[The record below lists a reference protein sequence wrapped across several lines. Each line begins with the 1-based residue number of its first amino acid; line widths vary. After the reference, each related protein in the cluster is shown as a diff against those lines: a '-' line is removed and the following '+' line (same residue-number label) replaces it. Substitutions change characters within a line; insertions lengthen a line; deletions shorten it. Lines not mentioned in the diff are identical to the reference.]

1 MKKKQ
6 LILIGVG
13 VLTVAVLYLLPKV
26 VVDNEA
32 TGAKMESE
40 ATASSSISESH
51 TNELS
56 AKNRIQANQ
65 LIATFQTAPILEE
78 KVTAAQVLAGIYKE
92 EGIFDSAAFYW
103 SEASTLLP
111 SDLFIAEEAGKAN
124 YDAFSFA
131 LDKDKVEALA
141 DKTRSFPMQGITLLR
156 EILEEDPKNEEG
168 LFNMGILSMQ
178 SGQYER
184 AILRFEELVQFHPQ
198 NIQGQ
203 FYLGV
208 SYFESKEKNKAKAQF
223 ELVKNMTEDPMI
235 LGSIQGYLD
244 QL

>member
-1 MKKKQ
+1 
-6 LILIGVG
+6 
-13 VLTVAVLYLLPKV
+13 
-26 VVDNEA
+26 
-32 TGAKMESE
+32 
-40 ATASSSISESH
+40 
-51 TNELS
+51 
-56 AKNRIQANQ
+56 
-65 LIATFQTAPILEE
+65 
-78 KVTAAQVLAGIYKE
+78 
-92 EGIFDSAAFYW
+92 
-103 SEASTLLP
+103 
-111 SDLFIAEEAGKAN
+111 
-124 YDAFSFA
+124 
-131 LDKDKVEALA
+131 
-141 DKTRSFPMQGITLLR
+141 MQGITLLR